1 LILKPSDFDKKSL
14 FNELTF
20 VIKVSN
26 QLVSS
31 LEKEINWKQI
41 YGLGEEDDVKIG
53 LCLMESSENIKM
65 TYAKYLQNH
74 SNIGLQIKKVFFN
87 LLF

>member
-1 LILKPSDFDKKSL
+1 M

-26 QLVSS
+26 QLVNS
-31 LEKEINWKQI
+31 LEKEINRKNTNRTCE
-41 YGLGEEDDVKIG
+41 EEDEIKIG
-53 LCLMESSENIKM
+53 LCLIESSENIKM

-74 SNIGLQIKKVFFN
+74 SNVDSLIKKVII
-87 LLF
+87 